1 MTNTFW
7 LNNPAILFDSDHIT
21 EIWPSSNLD
30 YISKLN
36 AVTRLIILLTII
48 GFFY

>member
-36 AVTRLIILLTII
+36 AVTRLSNS
-48 GFFY
+48 FNNYRVFY